1 MRIDGS
7 QFRMHSAYQANR
19 TQLQKSLRKLA
30 SGDNFENAG
39 EQLGGHL
46 SMAER
51 LRYTI
56 HTATAS
62 TNSLQQAKA
71 FLDTAD
77 AHIEA
82 VTHIVDRMTELA
94 ARASDGMTLSEDST
108 ILEAEF
114 QALKHEI
121 TLMTRNGKFAGRQT
135 ISKEVVMSFD
145 PQNSKMRFWQ
155 PTGLGQAE
163 IHRDFSSTAQD
174 ILGQRIGFDS
184 SESFSMSRDGKS
196 LYFMGNVTGDAAGVV
211 RFKKYDIDNKTVY
224 TGADLFASGDT
235 LFVDDRGDVY
245 INGNGTVYEADA
257 SSMVAT
263 ATTITDAK
271 VGGKLAG
278 YQGSVIYQRTG
289 DGSLM
294 NLSSAGVLTNTTG
307 ALTFAVGV
315 DHTFSPSGNYIAD
328 IDSPG
333 QIRVIDTKTL
343 QQKTISIG
351 GATTVNNI
359 QFSADGD
366 RIYYLNQATQA
377 IEMVSVGTETDGS
390 VILQP
395 QGAVI
400 RADGPNCFSSLSI
413 GGSNYSSSTQFIV
426 AEDSLSKFSY
436 EAADL
441 SLYQIGL
448 ANAHI
453 DTIANATSCLSLLQ
467 DALTKVNAERA
478 KIGAMASRFD
488 HTLNIHMSYIQ
499 SATEAQSAIRDV
511 DVAKETS
518 LFSMLQMRD
527 AAATAMLAQ
536 FHTLSK
542 NVLQL
547 LHA

>member
-1 MRIDGS
+1 
-7 QFRMHSAYQANR
+7 MHSAYQANR